1 MLILNGEGIILE
13 PKIISDT
20 VNIGANIRA
29 MRTKKGI
36 KQTELVAML
45 QLKNINLTRETLVK
59 IEGGRQHIKI
69 SQLNA
74 IKECLDVS
82 YDELLRE

>member
-1 MLILNGEGIILE
+1 ME

-29 MRTKKGI
+29 IRIKKGI
-36 KQTELVAML
+36 KQTELAAMV
-45 QLKNINLTRETLVK
+45 QLYNVNLTRETLVK
-59 IEGGRQHIKI
+59 IESGRQHIKI

-74 IKECLDVS
+74 IKECLNVS
-82 YDELLRE
+82 YEDLLSK